1 VPKISGRGRRER
13 SATSVEG
20 GSVSV
25 LMVALVVVAAMLVGG
40 IAIAGGLGVAAS
52 RAQGAADASA
62 LAAAFEARDLRARG
76 GGAVPSGGGT
86 TPLGGDP
93 CAMAGRVA
101 TAGGVALTS
110 CVMAV
115 DGSVEVEAT
124 DRVAGITVTRR
135 SRAGTS

>member
-1 VPKISGRGRRER
+1 
-13 SATSVEG
+13 
-20 GSVSV
+20 
-25 LMVALVVVAAMLVGG
+25 MVALVVVAAMLVGG

-76 GGAVPSGGGT
+76 GGAVP
-86 TPLGGDP
+86 LGGDP